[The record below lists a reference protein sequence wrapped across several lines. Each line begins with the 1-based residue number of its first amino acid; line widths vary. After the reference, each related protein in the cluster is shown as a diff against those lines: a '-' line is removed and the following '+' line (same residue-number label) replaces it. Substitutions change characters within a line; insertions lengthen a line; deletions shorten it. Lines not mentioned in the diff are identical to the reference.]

1 MTIISQFNTSKKI
14 KFNHLANNSTASTF
28 IDLLNNKRLKSI
40 FEKHSTP
47 HRKRIYTPST
57 TLSMF
62 LAQVLNE
69 DRSCSKA
76 VNDLI
81 IQQPKKPTYKI
92 SNNTGAFCLARKK
105 LSLDLLIDLTIETGS
120 TIQHEAQAIWGWKNR
135 RVCLIDGT
143 SLTMPDTK
151 ESQQV
156 FPQQGAQKP
165 GLGFPICRLLTVNC
179 LTSGAVLNAAISA
192 FKGKG
197 TDEQSLLRKVLGT
210 FKRGDVVIGDAFF
223 GTYFLLVEMLKKGV
237 DVLFEQMGVRKKITD
252 FGKGTALGK
261 KDHLIEIPKSKKKPD
276 WMTQNEFD
284 EAPEKIVIREL
295 RVDKKVL
302 ITTMLSAKEYPK
314 KALKNLYKQ
323 RWDIETDFRDLKTTL
338 GMNILSCKSPD
349 MCIKE
354 IWAHFLANNFIRL
367 LMAQAAQIHNLQ
379 PREISFKCTVQIWST
394 YNLLEKAI
402 DEELFIL
409 IANRKVRNRP
419 GRIEPRAVKRRP
431 KAYKLLMTKRHEAR
445 ENVMKNGHP
454 VKIK

>member
-1 MTIISQFNTSKKI
+1 MTIISQFNSAQKK
-14 KFNHLANNSTASTF
+14 KFNHLANNTTASTF
-28 IDLLNNKRLKSI
+28 IDLLNNKRLKFI
-40 FEKHSTP
+40 FEKHYTP

-62 LAQVLNE
+62 LAQTLNE

-81 IQQPKKPTYKI
+81 IQQTESSANKI
-92 SNNTGAFCLARKK
+92 SNSTGAFCLARKK
-105 LSLDLLIDLTIETGS
+105 ISLDLLRDLTIETGS
-120 TIQHEAQAIWGWKNR
+120 IIQHEAQAIWGWRNR

-143 SLTMPDTK
+143 SLTMPDTE
-151 ESQQV
+151 ESQKK
-156 FPQQGAQKP
+156 FPQQGAQKI

-179 LTSGAVLNAAISA
+179 LTSGAVLNAAIGP

-197 TDEQSLLRKVLGT
+197 SDEQSLLRKVLGT
-210 FKRGDVVIGDAFF
+210 FKQGDVVIGDAFF

-237 DVLFEQMGVRKKITD
+237 DVLFEQMGVRKKIID

-284 EAPEKIVIREL
+284 QAPEKIVIREL

-302 ITTMLSAKEYPK
+302 ITTMLSAKEYSK

-367 LMAQAAQIHNLQ
+367 LMSQAAQIHNLQ
-379 PREISFKCTVQIWST
+379 PREISFKCTVQIWGT
-394 YNLLEKAI
+394 YNLLEKPI
-402 DEELFIL
+402 DEELFRL
-409 IANRKVRNRP
+409 IASRKVRNRP

-431 KAYKLLMTKRHEAR
+431 KAYKLLMSKRKTAR

-454 VKIK
+454 VKVK